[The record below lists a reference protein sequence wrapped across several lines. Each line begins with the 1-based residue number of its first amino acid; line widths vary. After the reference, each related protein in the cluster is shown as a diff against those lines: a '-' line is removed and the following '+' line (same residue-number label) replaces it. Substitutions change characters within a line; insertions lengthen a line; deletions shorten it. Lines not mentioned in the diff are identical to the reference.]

1 MYDLYKLNNLY
12 KDINIILIMF
22 NIITVQPANNYLY
35 NNYRCLYYSIL
46 PFNIILFGIGALCL
60 TVYNL
65 PSAMYNILK
74 DKEYNNNCTRII
86 DIILSFCVGFSYL
99 YYIYFTA
106 FLILV

>member
-46 PFNIILFGIGALCL
+46 PFNIILFGIGAFCL

-65 PSAMYNILK
+65 PTAMYNILR
-74 DKEYNNNCTRII
+74 DKEYNNNYTRII
-86 DIILSFCVGFSYL
+86 DIILSFCVGFCYL

-106 FLILV
+106 FLILI